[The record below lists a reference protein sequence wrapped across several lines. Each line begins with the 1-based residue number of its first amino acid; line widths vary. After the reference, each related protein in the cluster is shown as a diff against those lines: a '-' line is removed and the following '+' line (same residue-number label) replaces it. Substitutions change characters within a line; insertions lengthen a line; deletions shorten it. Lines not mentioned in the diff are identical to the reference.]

1 MKQQRGVAL
10 VTALL
15 IVAIIVTVASLLA
28 VGQQVWL
35 RQTQNLVDLSQA
47 QMYQRGAVEFAALLL
62 KEDLKK
68 SPAGELKKEC
78 TDPIPLPVDNG
89 GVVITICDA
98 QARFSLNNI
107 TDTSEKG
114 AYVRLLTAIDIDPTL
129 GLALSENLLDWID
142 DNSTTQPG
150 GGAEDLDYMNLD
162 PPRRA
167 ANQPLASIDELRM
180 VKGYN
185 NDDILKKLRNS
196 VVVLPAGVS
205 GSPKYHIN
213 VNTARKEVLM
223 AVLNIAAQH
232 ADQIINAR
240 PFKNLN
246 DLKILTSNLQG
257 HAAYDVTSTY
267 FIVSVQVYVGHTQRR
282 AEALIERT
290 GSGPW
295 KTEIWWYR
303 QPRIEIKSDDDKD
316 KT

>member
-1 MKQQRGVAL
+1 MKRQRGVAL

-28 VGQQVWL
+28 LGQQVWL

-47 QMYQRGAVEFAALLL
+47 EMYQRGAFEFAALLL

-68 SPAGELKKEC
+68 IPSGELKKEC
-78 TDPIPLPVDNG
+78 TDQIPLPVDGG

-107 TDTSEKG
+107 TDTVEKG
-114 AYVRLLTAIDIDPTL
+114 AYVRLLTANDIDPTL
-129 GLALSENLLDWID
+129 SLALSESLLDWID

-167 ANQPLASIDELRM
+167 ANRPLTSVDELRM
-180 VKGYN
+180 IKGYDEN
-185 NDDILKKLRNS
+185 ILKKLRNS
-196 VVVLPAGVS
+196 VVALPGGVS
-205 GSPKYHIN
+205 GSPKYPIN
-213 VNTARKEVLM
+213 VNTASRDVLM
-223 AVLNIAAQH
+223 SLLNISSQQAEQV
-232 ADQIINAR
+232 ISAR
-240 PFKNLN
+240 PFKDLN

-257 HAAYDVTSTY
+257 PASYDVKSTY

-295 KTEIWWYR
+295 KTEVWWYR